1 MRAEAIATS
10 DSWELRNSLVI
21 HGRCR
26 EDLHWPSRK
35 DDYTSYD
42 DVFVRGRGGAMAPTA
57 GGANIIIHCASSLRE
72 KTLRKDG
79 CSRF

>member
-42 DVFVRGRGGAMAPTA
+42 DVAEVEVGTMRLRF
-57 GGANIIIHCASSLRE
+57 IHCAAIPLY
-72 KTLRKDG
+72 
-79 CSRF
+79 

>member
-42 DVFVRGRGGAMAPTA
+42 DVAEVEVGTGVVSQLYNQQMRLRF
-57 GGANIIIHCASSLRE
+57 IHCAAIPLY
-72 KTLRKDG
+72 
-79 CSRF
+79 